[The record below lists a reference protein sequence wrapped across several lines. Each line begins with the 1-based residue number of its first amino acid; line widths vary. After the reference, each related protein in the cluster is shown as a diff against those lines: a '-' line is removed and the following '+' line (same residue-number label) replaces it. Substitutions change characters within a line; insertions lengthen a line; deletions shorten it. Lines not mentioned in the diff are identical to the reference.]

1 MANKTKAE
9 LMEEVKAKNDEI
21 KNLKKEIEKLDRY
34 KVYEDTA
41 DELAA
46 LRDSFVNAGFT
57 KTEAFTMVRTMM
69 QLAVNPFTKLR

>member
-9 LMEEVKAKNDEI
+9 LMEEI
-21 KNLKKEIEKLDRY
+21 KDLNERIKRLDRY
-34 KVYEDTA
+34 KQYEDAA

-46 LRDSFVNAGFT
+46 MRDSFVNAGFT

-69 QLAVNPFTKLR
+69 QLAVNPFMNLR

>member
-9 LMEEVKAKNDEI
+9 LMEEI
-21 KNLKKEIEKLDRY
+21 KDLNERIKKLDRY
-34 KVYEDTA
+34 KQYEDAA

-69 QLAVNPFTKLR
+69 QLAANPFMQLR

>member
-9 LMEEVKAKNDEI
+9 LMEEI
-21 KNLKKEIEKLDRY
+21 KDLNEKIKRLDRY
-34 KVYEDTA
+34 KHYEDAA

-69 QLAVNPFTKLR
+69 QLAANPFMNLR

>member
-1 MANKTKAE
+1 MANKTKTE
-9 LMEEVKAKNDEI
+9 LMDEI
-21 KNLKKEIEKLDRY
+21 KDLSERIKKLDRY
-34 KVYEDTA
+34 KQYEDAA

-69 QLAVNPFTKLR
+69 QLAANPFTNLR